1 MQHRHVARTRIGGTA
16 TAVCLAAAACSARD
30 LNNDWDC
37 IISLAVC
44 RARFAEA
51 IEIDR

>member
-37 IISLAVC
+37 IISQ
-44 RARFAEA
+44 ARGARYAEA